1 VQDRPVVTPGDG
13 WFPIEAGVANGNNQV
28 ALNIPAVMI
37 SRTDGDLL
45 STTVTGGTNVNITIT
60 PMDLAF
66 NPPALQSPL
75 GQADVGK
82 GDTDVDFTVI
92 VGEAG
97 VYPLRLTWFE
107 GGGGANLEMSSY
119 PDGTTRVLVNDDSA
133 AVPALKAYWGVTATP
148 TVSLTPSG
156 GSLNISNTGTL
167 QSAPTVIGPYTDVY
181 GNGPRTVSPASGPQR
196 YWRSR
201 Q

>member
-1 VQDRPVVTPGDG
+1 
-13 WFPIEAGVANGNNQV
+13 
-28 ALNIPAVMI
+28 
-37 SRTDGDLL
+37 
-45 STTVTGGTNVNITIT
+45 
-60 PMDLAF
+60 
-66 NPPALQSPL
+66 
-75 GQADVGK
+75 VGK